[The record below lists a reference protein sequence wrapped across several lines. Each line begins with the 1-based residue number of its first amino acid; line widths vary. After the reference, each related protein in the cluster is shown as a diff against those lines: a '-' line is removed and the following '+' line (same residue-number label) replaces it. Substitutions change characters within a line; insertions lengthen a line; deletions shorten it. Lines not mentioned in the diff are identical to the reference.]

1 MATTSPW
8 ADLYLEHPIPAS
20 VGVDPLN
27 SLHPRHSSNSPRAAQ
42 EALRLRIG
50 YAAVWE
56 RVQERTWSGSTWY
69 LWDALRQFADVSDL
83 GVQYPASRCTGP
95 FCSASRI

>member
-20 VGVDPLN
+20 VGVDPLD

-42 EALRLRIG
+42 EAARLRIG

-56 RVQERTWSGSTWY
+56 RVQGTY
-69 LWDALRQFADVSDL
+69 LVWVDMV
-83 GVQYPASRCTGP
+83 PAACAAPVRGCL
-95 FCSASRI
+95 